1 MNPQDVHDMLQNQIN
16 SLDVSKCAKDPSRDF
31 SRVRKLPLKV
41 LVSTILHMEGRS
53 LRNEL
58 ITMFPKAA
66 ETPSPAAFVQQC
78 NKLKAGVFDDMFHS
92 FVQAVEERQPPRVFR
107 GMRLLAVDGSSIS
120 LTRDLSDEKTL
131 CFRGRDRTPQN
142 EMHLNAM
149 FDLLQG
155 TYVDEIVQDFREA
168 NENAAF
174 VAMVDRSR
182 IDKALVLA
190 DRGYESYNDF
200 AHVVQK
206 GWYFLIRAK
215 DVGSNGILSGLD
227 LPDEDC
233 FDVEIN
239 LNLTR
244 KLSNEVKALLSDR
257 NHYRC
262 LPTTATFDYLPAK
275 SRKRDPAKWYPLSF
289 RTVRFPI
296 SESGYEAIIT
306 NLPAEEYPPS
316 DIKKLYE
323 MRWGIETSFRELK
336 HTIGLE
342 YFHSKKAEHIRH
354 EIAARMIMFNF
365 VAMITNLVT
374 IEKKERLY
382 RYKANFATAIRICRM
397 FLRGDMSP
405 PEVEAQIARNIVPI
419 RPDRQRTRSPSC
431 SLVSFNYRIS

>member
-1 MNPQDVHDMLQNQIN
+1 MNTQDVHDMLQNQIN

-92 FVQAVEERQPPRVFR
+92 FVQAVEERKPPRVFR

-120 LTRDLSDEKTL
+120 LPRDLSDEKTL
-131 CFRGRDRTPQN
+131 CYRGRDKTPQN
-142 EMHLNAM
+142 AMHLNAM

-168 NENAAF
+168 NEKAAF

-182 IDKALVLA
+182 IAKALVLA
-190 DRGYESYNDF
+190 DRGYESYNNF
-200 AHVVQK
+200 AHVVEK
-206 GWYFLIRAK
+206 SWYFLIRVK
-215 DVGSNGILSGLD
+215 DVGSCGILKGLD
-227 LPDEDC
+227 LPDEDR

-244 KLSNEVKALLSDR
+244 KKTNKVKALLSDR

-262 LPTTATFDYLPAK
+262 LPSNGTFDYLPVRNRMK
-275 SRKRDPAKWYPLSF
+275 EPTIWYPLSF
-289 RTVRFPI
+289 RVVRFPI
-296 SESGYEAIIT
+296 S
-306 NLPAEEYPPS
+306 
-316 DIKKLYE
+316 
-323 MRWGIETSFRELK
+323 
-336 HTIGLE
+336 
-342 YFHSKKAEHIRH
+342 
-354 EIAARMIMFNF
+354 
-365 VAMITNLVT
+365 
-374 IEKKERLY
+374 
-382 RYKANFATAIRICRM
+382 
-397 FLRGDMSP
+397 
-405 PEVEAQIARNIVPI
+405 
-419 RPDRQRTRSPSC
+419 
-431 SLVSFNYRIS
+431 